1 MARRKLTV
9 AYSASPES
17 DGIHIHPLDDQLPSE
32 YSGGGNGGGG
42 DMNSR
47 LTRLETM
54 MESQLQLNRDIREEM
69 RGIRS
74 DIQNTNSELKNVER
88 RFLDK
93 VDENHKWVVAL
104 IISSI
109 LVPML
114 LALVAK

>member
-1 MARRKLTV
+1 MSKPQLTV

-17 DGIHIHPLDDQLPSE
+17 DSIDIHPIDDELPSKH
-32 YSGGGNGGGG
+32 GGGGGGG

-47 LTRLETM
+47 ITRIETM

-74 DIQNTNSELKNVER
+74 DIQNTNSELKKVER

-93 VDENHKWVVAL
+93 VDENHKWVIAL
-104 IISSI
+104 IVSSI